1 MKILGIETS
10 CDDTAISVI
19 EAKKANPQKN
29 WPGVKILSSL
39 VSSQEKLHAPY
50 GGVFPSLAKREHQK
64 NITPLLL
71 RSLEEAHCLKKT
83 KTPDKQKIKKVE
95 NILKRN
101 PELFQNLQPFLENYQ
116 IKGIERLAVTTG
128 PGLEPCLWVGVNLA
142 KALSFYFNLPV
153 IKANH
158 IEGHILSNWLFPIK
172 YAPLPLVALI
182 VSGGNTQLFLIK
194 EFGKY
199 KLIGETRDDAAGEC
213 FDKTARLLGL
223 VYPGGPEIAKY
234 AEQFNKEKGLN
245 ISLPRP
251 MINDKNFDFSFSG
264 LKTAVLYDCKK
275 RKKISPEYVIEMAHE
290 IQEAVIE
297 VLLKKTMKAAEKYQA
312 QAVLIGGGVS
322 ANKNLR
328 QGLKEEC
335 AKRGLI
341 YFIPDPRFSMD
352 NAAMIALIGALS
364 SSEKEVKWK
373 NIRVNANAKL

>member
-290 IQEAVIE
+290 IQEAVVE

>member
-1 MKILGIETS
+1 M
-10 CDDTAISVI
+10 
-19 EAKKANPQKN
+19 
-29 WPGVKILSSL
+29 
-39 VSSQEKLHAPY
+39 
-50 GGVFPSLAKREHQK
+50 
-64 NITPLLL
+64 
-71 RSLEEAHCLKKT
+71 
-83 KTPDKQKIKKVE
+83 
-95 NILKRN
+95 
-101 PELFQNLQPFLENYQ
+101 
-116 IKGIERLAVTTG
+116 TTG

-290 IQEAVIE
+290 IQEAVVE
-297 VLLKKTMKAAEKYQA
+297 VLLKKQ
-312 QAVLIGGGVS
+312 
-322 ANKNLR
+322 
-328 QGLKEEC
+328 
-335 AKRGLI
+335 
-341 YFIPDPRFSMD
+341 
-352 NAAMIALIGALS
+352 
-364 SSEKEVKWK
+364 
-373 NIRVNANAKL
+373 